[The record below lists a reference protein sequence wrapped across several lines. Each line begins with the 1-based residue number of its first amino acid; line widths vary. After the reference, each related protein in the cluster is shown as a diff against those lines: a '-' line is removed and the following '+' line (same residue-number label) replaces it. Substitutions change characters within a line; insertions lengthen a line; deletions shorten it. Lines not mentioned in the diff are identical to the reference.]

1 MATARVAG
9 RYAKALLS
17 LAQERKE
24 LDEVGKDL
32 DTLEAL
38 FEQSRDLVA
47 LLDPT
52 GEFDFLLCRDQ
63 IHTADFL
70 KVFVEGCGLPVG
82 DLLRDF

>member
-38 FEQSRDLVA
+38 FEQARATWWSCFKAPL
-47 LLDPT
+47 
-52 GEFDFLLCRDQ
+52 
-63 IHTADFL
+63 
-70 KVFVEGCGLPVG
+70 
-82 DLLRDF
+82 